1 MQLPHI
7 LQGDS
12 PTRLVQGAVAGAVI
26 AIVIGFNW
34 GGWMTSA
41 KADSLASG
49 RADEAVVSALA
60 PICVSQFKKSPD
72 ASASLAALKKIDD
85 WDRGDYVA
93 KHGWATM
100 PGNTAEPSRA
110 VATACAEAIDKLVL

>member
-1 MQLPHI
+1 MNIPKLPA
-7 LQGDS
+7 QTK
-12 PTRLVQGAVAGAVI
+12 PFVWGAAVGAI
-26 AIVIGFNW
+26 ALAIVGFNW

-41 KADSLASG
+41 KADSLANG

-72 ASASLAALKKIDD
+72 ASASLASLKKIDD
-85 WDRGDYVA
+85 WDRSDYVA

-100 PGNTAEPSRA
+100 PGNTAGPSRA
-110 VATACAEAIDKLVL
+110 VATACAQAIDKLAL